1 MVGYHFIARDHLPV
15 NNFLRQIKRFKQ
27 VIFLVP
33 TTDLYNYISY
43 PDLLR
48 KIHVDSFQQFSELD
62 LFGPT
67 DCVLKN
73 EVVRFVFVVVAFYH
87 HSLMQQP

>member
-1 MVGYHFIARDHLPV
+1 MGDHLIACDHLPI
-15 NNFLRQIKRFKQ
+15 NNFLPQRKRFKK

-33 TTDLYNYISY
+33 TRDLYSYISY

-48 KIHVDSFQQFSELD
+48 KIYVNSFQQFSELD
-62 LFGPT
+62 LFRPT

-73 EVVRFVFVVVAFYH
+73 KVVAFVFVLIAFNH
-87 HSLMQQP
+87 HPLMQ